1 MIKDRYEIGWMT
13 ASAFS
18 NTLLYDGREKQT
30 LADGIYKFRCGYQ
43 DDENGEVKSVRD
55 GSLSR
60 VYI

>member
-1 MIKDRYEIGWMT
+1 MT

-43 DDENGEVKSVRD
+43 DDENGEVKISPRWKLIQ
-55 GSLSR
+55 SIHLK
-60 VYI
+60 